1 MKIIIRGSRGSIPTT
16 GPDIENYGGN
26 TSCTEVSAQGWH
38 LLLDGGSGM
47 RNANSMEKPIH
58 NRLDILLTHLHMDH
72 IQGLGFFKP
81 LFDPEM
87 EIHIW
92 GPASSRPII
101 TYTPNHISFAA
112 FVSGLPSRPSL
123 QAKSARN

>member
-26 TSCTEVSAQGWH
+26 TSCIELYAQGWY

-47 RNANSMEKPIH
+47 RNANHMEKPLH
-58 NRLDILLTHLHMDH
+58 KRLDILLTHLHMDH

-92 GPASSRPII
+92 GPASSTTFI
-101 TYTPNHISFAA
+101 TLTAYPLIFHHHCFLYT
-112 FVSGLPSRPSL
+112 
-123 QAKSARN
+123 